1 MGFDSNFP
9 IVNGEQEEQWTRE
22 ERQTNGARD
31 FRCIH
36 FAMGKWS
43 ELKSRI
49 KMSDLIVCSMCMRLD
64 KWITFGGRLIPVH
77 RAVTVRCTFFR
88 SPPPNT
94 NSNILAESLCSF
106 YIFFSLPLFFI
117 SLLQPFPPML
127 SLKMNILIFWIL
139 ILKVF
144 PSHTPIEKEA
154 SHLLKKKKLATS
166 LVVSEFSTVRS
177 KAM

>member
-106 YIFFSLPLFFI
+106 YIFFFAPSVFHFTSAAIPTDVITENEHFNFL
-117 SLLQPFPPML
+117 
-127 SLKMNILIFWIL
+127 NIN
-139 ILKVF
+139 LKVF

-154 SHLLKKKKLATS
+154 SHLLKKKKRLSWYLNLAP
-166 LVVSEFSTVRS
+166 
-177 KAM
+177 